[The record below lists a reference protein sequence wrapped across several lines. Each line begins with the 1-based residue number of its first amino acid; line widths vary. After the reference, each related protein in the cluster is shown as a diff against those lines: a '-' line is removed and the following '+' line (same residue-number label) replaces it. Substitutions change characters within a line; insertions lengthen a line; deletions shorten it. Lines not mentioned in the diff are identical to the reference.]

1 VALAGPGDFQTQA
14 KQQAKERVMNVDK
27 AVLMFAGFVVL
38 LGLALGYM
46 ISPYWYLLTA
56 FAGLNMFQA
65 SITGFCPAAIV
76 FRKFGLRSGNA
87 FS

>member
-1 VALAGPGDFQTQA
+1 
-14 KQQAKERVMNVDK
+14 MNIDK

-38 LGLALGYM
+38 LGLALGY
-46 ISPYWYLLTA
+46 IVSPYWYLLTA

-65 SITGFCPAAIV
+65 AITGFCPAAIV
-76 FRKFGLRSGNA
+76 FRKLGVRSGNA

>member
-1 VALAGPGDFQTQA
+1 
-14 KQQAKERVMNVDK
+14 MNVDK

-38 LGLALGYM
+38 LGLMLGYTV
-46 ISPYWYLLTA
+46 SPYWYLLTA
-56 FAGLNMFQA
+56 FAGLNMMQA

-76 FRKFGLRSGNA
+76 FKKLGLSDGCA